1 MEKVISKA
9 STKQAMLARTPPV
22 LALHLNRSAFY
33 GHYASKNSCSVIY
46 PEILDLT
53 PFTTSGQLSTVPQS
67 PISKPAAALPPRS
80 STPTP
85 SIYSTPRTLYR
96 LTSVVCHYG
105 GHSFGHYVAYRRK
118 PRDPA
123 LHSTRWNPPK
133 LQCPYGCECDKCLES
148 GSVRE
153 PSVFGEHT
161 GSRKGKE
168 RTWEGQEGG
177 WLRISDDTVKE
188 VGIDTV
194 LGENTGSFMLYY
206 EKVLPYQ
213 TDSLRTSPRSSQET
227 VTPHQ
232 EEKKVKLEELMDEER
247 LRSFHARIVRSVSV
261 SARSREGS
269 IKAFGEKD
277 ASIPNGS
284 PMVIDK
290 ELAPNGHA
298 DPDASRATSSRE
310 SDHMG
315 ANGTA
320 HTKLANGSAH
330 TSVSPKARAM
340 PMPPPG
346 ASPARTTHHTPR
358 SPSPVRTVDLMA

>member
-1 MEKVISKA
+1 M
-9 STKQAMLARTPPV
+9 

-46 PEILDLT
+46 PEVLDLT
-53 PFTTSGQLSTVPQS
+53 PFTTSGALSTVPQS
-67 PISKPAAALPPRS
+67 PISKPAAAFPPRS

-85 SIYSTPRTLYR
+85 SVYSAPRTLYR
-96 LTSVVCHYG
+96 LASVVCHYG

-118 PRDPA
+118 PRDPS
-123 LHSTRWNPPK
+123 LHTSRWNPPK

-148 GSVRE
+148 GPVRD
-153 PSVFGEHT
+153 PSPFGEQT

-168 RTWEGQEGG
+168 RTWENKDGG
-177 WLRISDDTVKE
+177 WLRISDDNVRE

-213 TDSLRTSPRSSQET
+213 SDSLRTSPRSSQET

-232 EEKKVKLEELMDEER
+232 EEKKVKLEELIDAER
-247 LRSFHARIVRSVSV
+247 LQSFNARIVRSVSV
-261 SARSREGS
+261 TARSREGS
-269 IKAFGEKD
+269 IKAFGEKE
-277 ASIPNGS
+277 SSVPNGN
-284 PMVIDK
+284 PIVEEATIT
-290 ELAPNGHA
+290 NGHA
-298 DPDASRATSSRE
+298 DPDASQSALAKE
-310 SDHMG
+310 KEHVQ

-320 HTKLANGSAH
+320 RMKLANGSAH
-330 TSVSPKARAM
+330 AMPIPPPPPSVSPSRK
-340 PMPPPG
+340 
-346 ASPARTTHHTPR
+346 THHTPR